1 MPAPRGHGG
10 GHRAEAA
17 AGGEAAGGGAEAG
30 EPPRALAA
38 QVLHPGG
45 DPAGVRGGV
54 GGLSVTAAGRAGRA
68 GEDRAPRPRPQGPEC
83 RLPSRFPWRSAPAG
97 GEVHLGAAARDASA

>member
-45 DPAGVRGGV
+45 DPAGGV
-54 GGLSVTAAGRAGRA
+54 GGGRAGRTREGWA
-68 GEDRAPRPRPQGPEC
+68 WRPRPRGPEC
-83 RLPSRFPWRSAPAG
+83 PPLSGF
-97 GEVHLGAAARDASA
+97 L

>member
-1 MPAPRGHGG
+1 MFPQEPLAGGDPVPAPRGHGG

-17 AGGEAAGGGAEAG
+17 AGGEAAGGGAEAR

-45 DPAGVRGGV
+45 DPAAGWAGWPVSAV
-54 GGLSVTAAGRAGRA
+54 GLAGRAAEGWA
-68 GEDRAPRPRPQGPEC
+68 WRPRRGP
-83 RLPSRFPWRSAPAG
+83 
-97 GEVHLGAAARDASA
+97 